1 MPKVSYNR
9 NSYFPDILGDASL
22 SDLVGNS
29 STVENID
36 NINESNV
43 GVSKYYQRYGSVRW
57 SPNNPYGNQ
66 IPYSYSAD
74 QAYDLFTKA
83 VEWESNYGDTLLA
96 RRFQLQDRDHDE
108 QYNSPAS
115 QVFRER
121 VAGRNPDIQDALT
134 IASDSGNAP
143 VSSPVSN
150 DAPTSVDN
158 SNADA
163 TTAQTVIGGSATLAN
178 AVLSCL
184 NFAQGLP
191 IANQQL
197 QSLQLSN
204 AHQSMVNADFGKQS
218 FLQSVPVA
226 SIFADSALALAGD
239 NNFTFDHVTQAL
251 AGSPYQNDDDFGQF
265 VYNLAQSP
273 EMKSRLLSSLDSYDE
288 ASSMRSIKGQMNFA
302 EEFAKSRTQLMLRQN
317 DLELAIKQNELVYQ
331 NALAEL
337 DFPRSQAMTE
347 VSENDLTY
355 ANNRAQIDNGLP
367 EDNAVTQKSRNQMIR
382 KQVEDSLRVYDR
394 AIGEVCKQ
402 IQDMDA
408 SIAKLEQ
415 KGYLTPT
422 ERTTLS
428 AMRIARQ
435 QAYVYGSEQWAKCQI
450 SYRNFCYDAL
460 RLSVGTMPSIDGRN
474 TPNWLERTLFGKK
487 KDVDFLNSTF
497 DKRLEYGDD
506 FDMAAKFMSIFPI
519 IP

>member
-1 MPKVSYNR
+1 MSKLNYNR
-9 NSYFPDILGDASL
+9 NTDFPDILGDVSL
-22 SDLVGNS
+22 SDLVGNL

-36 NINESNV
+36 NIHEANK

-57 SPNNPYGNQ
+57 SSNNPYGNQ
-66 IPYSYSAD
+66 IPYAYSSD

-96 RRFQLQDRDHDE
+96 RRFQLQDREHDE
-108 QYNSPAS
+108 HYNSPAA
-115 QVFRER
+115 QVARER
-121 VAGRNPDIQDALT
+121 AAGRNPDIQDALT
-134 IASDSGNAP
+134 IASDSGDVP
-143 VSSPVSN
+143 TPSPVSN

-197 QSLQLSN
+197 QSLQLAN

-218 FLQSVPVA
+218 FLQSVPLA
-226 SIFADSALALAGD
+226 SIFADSALSLAGD
-239 NNFTFDHVTQAL
+239 NNLTLDHVTQAL
-251 AGSPYQNDDDFGQF
+251 DGTPYQKDEGFGQF

-273 EMKSRLLSSLDSYDE
+273 EMKARLLSSLDSYDE

-302 EEFAKSRTQLMLRQN
+302 EEFAKSRTQLLLLQN
-317 DLELAIKQNELVYQ
+317 DLELATKNNELVYQ
-331 NALAEL
+331 NALAEF
-337 DFPRSQAMTE
+337 DAPRSQAMAE
-347 VSENDLTY
+347 FSENDLTY

-367 EDNAVTQKSRNQMIR
+367 EDNAVTQKARNQMIR

-402 IQDMDA
+402 IKDMDA
-408 SIAKLEQ
+408 AIAKFEQ
-415 KGYLTPT
+415 KSFLTPT
-422 ERTTLS
+422 ERTTLA
-428 AMRIARQ
+428 AMRISRQ
-435 QAYVYGSEQWAKCQI
+435 QAYVYGAEQWTKCQI
-450 SYRNFCYDAL
+450 SYRNFCYDVL
-460 RLSVGTMPSIDGRN
+460 RLSVGTIPTIQGRN
-474 TPNWLERTLFGKK
+474 TPNWFERTLFGKK
-487 KDVDFLNSTF
+487 KDVDFLNATF

-506 FDMAAKFMSIFPI
+506 FDMATKFMSIFPI